1 MGKLSILIGISIF
14 SLLLILFFHTP
25 SRRITP
31 RHRRLRLRLRSN
43 FTFNQ
48 PLHRQQQD
56 HYAPFD
62 PLIANIQLRREDEE
76 WQNHSLDP
84 SQSDAAD
91 SHPEWEEFINDED
104 RFNVTERLSSLFP
117 NIDVNPTDGFISVE
131 ELTRWNWQ
139 QAMNAALHRTEREF
153 ETHDEDRDGFVSFA
167 EYEPPSWVMAAGNNS
182 SSGYDIGWWNEEH
195 FNASDAD
202 GNGALDM
209 SEFNDFLH
217 PADSRNPKLLLW
229 LCRDVVR
236 ERDNSKDGKL
246 NFSEFSP
253 AIFDLV
259 RRVDEDYGSLSSDDD
274 QMEARAK
281 KMFLELDKDEDG
293 YLSAT
298 ELLPVIGKIHPSEA
312 YYARQQAE
320 YIISQADSDNDE
332 LLTLNDMIN
341 NPWTLLFKENRIC
354 DKRKRRRESSTI
366 FKRFCFRHNIS
377 YR

>member
-1 MGKLSILIGISIF
+1 MGKLSIFIYISIF

-31 RHRRLRLRLRSN
+31 RHRRLRLRSN

-76 WQNHSLDP
+76 WQNHSLGP

-167 EYEPPSWVMAAGNNS
+167 EYEPPSWVMAAGNS

-246 NFSEFSP
+246 SFSEFSP

-259 RRVDEDYGSLSSDDD
+259 RRVDEDYGSLSWDDD

-312 YYARQQAE
+312 YYAKQQAE

-332 LLTLNDMIN
+332 LLTLNDMID
-341 NPWTLLFKENRIC
+341 NPFVFY
-354 DKRKRRRESSTI
+354 SSV
-366 FKRFCFRHNIS
+366 FSEYEMDYYPYHDEFR
-377 YR
+377 